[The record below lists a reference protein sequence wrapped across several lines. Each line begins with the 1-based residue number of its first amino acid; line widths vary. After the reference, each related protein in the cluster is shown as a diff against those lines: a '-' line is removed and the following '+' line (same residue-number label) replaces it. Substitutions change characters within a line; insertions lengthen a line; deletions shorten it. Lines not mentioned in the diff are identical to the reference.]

1 MARVNGISDGQ
12 PLTYELLNQI
22 ISEVN
27 KIKDVPEDFGQNIE
41 VYGPSLGMSEQDTVK
56 VVSDVHEFSVADNNI
71 TANVDVKFK
80 RGGNFS
86 KDEIIVVA
94 SIVDRAFGKSG
105 GGAQMANVTITNIT
119 TTGFEA
125 RVQILKKVKQKVP
138 LELHYIAIG
147 AGPRVSS

>member
-27 KIKDVPEDFGQNIE
+27 KIKDVPEDFGQNVE

-56 VVSDVHEFSVADNNI
+56 VVSDVHQFDIKAKDI
-71 TANVDVKFK
+71 TVNLDVKFK

-86 KDEIIVVA
+86 KDNIVVVA

-125 RVQILKKVKQKVP
+125 RVQILKQVKQNIS